1 MRKVCKDNPGFGLSF
16 LYNNAIGRIILM
28 PLVKSSFVSNIVGKY
43 MDSFLSKIIIKPFI
57 KSNNINMDDYK
68 ETKYKC
74 FNDFFIRQIK
84 EEKRPYDKR
93 KNMFISPCDAKLT
106 YYKINN
112 NLKFKVKNSTYTLQS
127 LINDNKMALKY
138 KDGVLLVFRLSPD
151 DYHRYIFTDDGIILN
166 NYKINGFFNTVNPI
180 VYDKYKVFKENTR
193 ECTFIKTNNFKD
205 IIQIEVGAL
214 LVGKINNK
222 VTSGVVS
229 KGMEKGYFM
238 YGGSTII
245 IVLEKDAVMLD
256 KEIIDNSKKGYETCV
271 KCGEKIGKKL

>member
-1 MRKVCKDNPGFGLSF
+1 
-16 LYNNAIGRIILM
+16 
-28 PLVKSSFVSNIVGKY
+28 

-138 KDGVLLVFRLSPD
+138 KDGILLVFRLSPD

-193 ECTFIKTNNFKD
+193 ECTFIKTNNFND